1 MKLGVVVSALAIAVG
16 PASAAPL
23 SVPFDFS
30 NSALGLNVTIDG
42 KPLYMILDTGVDP
55 SAIDLARAEA
65 LGLKIDR
72 GAGGEA
78 SGEGDDK
85 EAKVYPAPIVGLSI
99 AGRGFAPLDALA
111 MDMSAL
117 SKGYRRQLDGVLG
130 YSFLAGRVI
139 LVDYPQSRL
148 EILDAPVQA
157 WPSVARCAKRWSTP
171 LKTFGDD
178 TIPIVADFRF
188 GAATGPISLDTGSNG
203 GITLYQGALDLPGV
217 KAALVETGERTATGA
232 RGTTKIKTYALN
244 LPVGFGPFTLPA
256 GQAVALRSAQ
266 GAPEPR
272 TANIGNK
279 LFAALGL
286 KMLLDYRVRVMTF
299 YGECAGPRRQKKSR

>member
-1 MKLGVVVSALAIAVG
+1 MRLGVFVSAFALAVG
-16 PASAAPL
+16 TASAEPL

-30 NSALGLNVTIDG
+30 NAALGLDVAIDG

-55 SAIDLARAEA
+55 SAIDIARAEA
-65 LGLKIDR
+65 LGIKVDR
-72 GAGGEA
+72 AAGGEA

-85 EAKVYPAPIVGLSI
+85 EAKIYPAPMTGLSI
-99 AGRGFAPLDALA
+99 AGRGFAPFDALA

-130 YSFLAGRVI
+130 YSFLAGRAI
-139 LVDYPQSRL
+139 LIDYPQSRL

-157 WPSVARCAKRWSTP
+157 WPSVATCRKRWSAP
-171 LKTFGDD
+171 LKNFGDD
-178 TIPIVADFRF
+178 TIPIIDGFRF
-188 GAATGPISLDTGSNG
+188 GAASGPISLDTGSNG

-232 RGTTKIKTYALN
+232 RGTTKIKTYVLN
-244 LPVGFGPFTLPA
+244 QAVGFGPFGLPA
-256 GQAVALRSAQ
+256 GQAVALRPAK

-272 TANIGNK
+272 MANIGNK
-279 LFAALGL
+279 LFAAMGL
-286 KMLLDYRVRVMTF
+286 KMLLDYRGRVMTF
-299 YGECAGPRRQKKSR
+299 YGDCGPRRRQKNSR